1 MPQPP
6 LGEYGMKGMKCA
18 QYQVWLQHLRP
29 SWAANVYLS
38 AQRVVTDSIFWV
50 IGKHGFA
57 TRGLAAQA
65 KVD

>member
-1 MPQPP
+1 
-6 LGEYGMKGMKCA
+6 MKGMKCA